1 MGREIITINVPHPY
15 LKAFDTL
22 IDLGLYNSRSQLVR
36 VCLGEFLDK
45 DQLFC
50 KDLNDDLIQGMEKIK
65 GLNNGV

>member
-1 MGREIITINVPHPY
+1 MDSQIITINVPYPY

-22 IDLGLYNSRSQLVR
+22 IDLGLYKSRSQLVR

-45 DQLFC
+45 DQQFC
-50 KDLNDDLIQGMEKIK
+50 KDLNDDVIQDMEKIK